1 MVEPC
6 ETKAKT
12 SKLNTAAHVP
22 RYQFSDSHFFLF
34 VKLRQSNNS
43 YSKEWHFSRFSFVQ
57 RLKILKLCILSQQ
70 NIADAYLT
78 S

>member
-1 MVEPC
+1 MLAGYVRIRSVLIVVEPC

-43 YSKEWHFSRFSFVQ
+43 YSKE
-57 RLKILKLCILSQQ
+57 
-70 NIADAYLT
+70 
-78 S
+78 